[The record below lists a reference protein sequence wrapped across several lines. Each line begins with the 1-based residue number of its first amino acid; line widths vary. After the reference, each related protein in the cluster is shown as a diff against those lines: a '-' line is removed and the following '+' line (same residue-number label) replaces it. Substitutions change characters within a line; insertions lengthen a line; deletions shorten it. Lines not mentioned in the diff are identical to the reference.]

1 MLPDFLIAR
10 LRQYIGGAEN
20 RRVFRARSADRDAL
34 TDRSRVELIL
44 STIEAALSEA
54 EKEQAGLG
62 QRVKDVLAYA
72 SVTIGNGT
80 DEYLTREPLDNHHHN
95 LFDSEIK
102 NGQRRLGELAASVAH
117 FKFLRAATLSRFSDF
132 KRGKIDDTADETS
145 R

>member
-1 MLPDFLIAR
+1 MLPDFLKAR

-34 TDRSRVELIL
+34 TDRSRAEIVL

-54 EKEQAGLG
+54 EREQAGLG
-62 QRVKDVLAYA
+62 RRVEDVMAYA

-80 DEYLTREPLDNHHHN
+80 DEYLTREPLDSHHHD

-102 NGQRRLGELAASVAH
+102 NGQRRLSELAESIAH
-117 FKFLRAATLSRFSDF
+117 FKFLRAATLSRFPDLKSKKF
-132 KRGKIDDTADETS
+132 SDTAEPAG
-145 R
+145 